1 MSKTMFITGTNS
13 GFGRATVEL
22 FADRGW
28 NVVATVRKIEYID
41 MFQDRP
47 NVRVLLLDMN
57 DAAAISS
64 VVAQAIREFG
74 QIDVLVNNAGY
85 FQMGPLESSTMEQ
98 IRAQFE
104 TNVFGLIALTK
115 AFLPHFRANGT
126 GTIINVSSLSAENGY
141 PFAAAYSAS
150 KAAVAVLSEALNIE
164 LHGLGISVKTILPG
178 QHATQI
184 FTKIDAAETMPA
196 AYQPLWSKFTEQQRA
211 VKGSRAEGVA
221 QAIYRAASDHQAD
234 RVKYFVGPDATL
246 IPKLK
251 RLLGQSRYF
260 RFFKRS
266 LLRQPNRWLMRL
278 MPQGDT
284 EVEVRLNARW

>member
-1 MSKTMFITGTNS
+1 MMIDRKEYAAMSKTMFITGTNS

-28 NVVATVRKIEYID
+28 NVVATVRKIEYVD

-57 DAAAISS
+57 DSAAIPS

-74 QIDVLVNNAGY
+74 QIDLLVNNAGY
-85 FQMGPLESSTMEQ
+85 FQMGPLETSTMEQ

-126 GTIINVSSLSAENGY
+126 GMIINVSSLSAESGY

-164 LHGLGISVKTILPG
+164 LDGLGITVKTILPG

-184 FTKIDAAETMPA
+184 FTNR
-196 AYQPLWSKFTEQQRA
+196 AYARTI
-211 VKGSRAEGVA
+211 V
-221 QAIYRAASDHQAD
+221 SD
-234 RVKYFVGPDATL
+234 GW
-246 IPKLK
+246 
-251 RLLGQSRYF
+251 
-260 RFFKRS
+260 RS
-266 LLRQPNRWLMRL
+266 CWTR
-278 MPQGDT
+278 
-284 EVEVRLNARW
+284 